1 MRVPLTPLC
10 VALMLGGLV
19 LPVTAQS
26 PVNPGLSQAGKL
38 SGRSVGVLE
47 YAGKVRFALLQM
59 AQEHPE
65 VLTAKSEATISGF
78 EAETAKQ
85 ARYPRFAVGA
95 ATGQS
100 ATNTS
105 ASAESGS
112 FNAIT
117 ASVRMSLLDGG
128 LISSRIRAADANV
141 GAKSEAVKAV
151 SQKVVLDGITTYF
164 QVQRF
169 DLKKRIADK
178 STQILDELT
187 RVEQRRVDLG
197 AVGQGDAKL
206 ASSRR
211 AGSAAKRQEFD
222 ALLTDAVAKFET
234 YFKFRPNPSLLP
246 SLVLPKEWT
255 VRSLDE
261 AVALAEASSSEL
273 GEARRR
279 IERANAIVDREKA
292 SRFPTL
298 DAVVSKTRDN
308 RALAADPT
316 RTALELNLNLGSGFD
331 ISTRIKSAIAEVESQ
346 EAKLDA
352 ARTNL
357 IEVTSA
363 SFGRTVSGAEREKQ
377 LLEAVNESN
386 ASYQSRRRLLGFGRE
401 TLQNVLDAQLEHFS
415 LLLDLVD
422 AVFDVRVAEF
432 RLARTSGRLLLE
444 PNSNNAWLN
453 SAVGST
459 DYSDIITESL
469 LDQPAGDCKGPNC
482 GSPLGLPPAPKSP
495 TLKQSGG
502 IGQPTVPPRDLPPR
516 DPPTTRAT
524 SAAPPPAEPAP
535 VRTPQPF
542 APLPRTEVVT
552 PVPAA
557 VPVAPPVVA
566 PQPVVAPAPAPAIA
580 PIRKLPAPVF
590 RSSME
595 PSLESDARPAV
606 QPSAAPPP
614 SSPTPQANR
623 WRPLIN

>member
-10 VALMLGGLV
+10 VALVLGGLV
-19 LPVTAQS
+19 MPVTAQS
-26 PVNPGLSQAGKL
+26 PVNPGLSQASKL

-78 EAETAKQ
+78 EADTAKQ
-85 ARYPRFAVGA
+85 ARYPRFSVGA

-128 LISSRIRAADANV
+128 LISARIRAADANV
-141 GAKSEAVKAV
+141 GAKSEAVKAA
-151 SQKVVLDGITTYF
+151 SQKVVLDGITTYL

-255 VRSLDE
+255 VRSLED
-261 AVALAEASSSEL
+261 AVVLAEASSSEL

-316 RTALELNLNLGSGFD
+316 RAALELNLNLGSGFD

-346 EAKLDA
+346 EARLDA

-357 IEVTSA
+357 VEVTSA
-363 SFGRTVSGAEREKQ
+363 SYGRTVSGAEREKQ

-444 PNSNNAWLN
+444 PNTNNAWLN
-453 SAVGST
+453 SAVAST

-502 IGQPTVPPRDLPPR
+502 IGQPGVPPRDVPA
-516 DPPTTRAT
+516 TRAT
-524 SAAPPPAEPAP
+524 PAAPPPAEPAP
-535 VRTPQPF
+535 VRAPVPF
-542 APLPRTEVVT
+542 APLPRTEVTT
-552 PVPAA
+552 PAPVAA
-557 VPVAPPVVA
+557 PVAPPIA
-566 PQPVVAPAPAPAIA
+566 PPQPVVVPAPAPAVA
-580 PIRKLPAPVF
+580 PARKLPAPVF

-595 PSLESDARPAV
+595 LSPESNAAPAA
-606 QPSAAPPP
+606 QTSAAPQP
-614 SSPTPQANR
+614 STAPQSNR

>member
-1 MRVPLTPLC
+1 MRVPLTPLY
-10 VALMLGGLV
+10 VALVLGGLV
-19 LPVTAQS
+19 LPVSAQG
-26 PVNPGLSQAGKL
+26 PANPALSQADKL

-78 EAETAKQ
+78 EADTAKQ

-105 ASAESGS
+105 SSAESGS
-112 FNAIT
+112 FNAVT

-141 GAKSEAVKAV
+141 SAKSEAVKAV
-151 SQKVVLDGITTYF
+151 SQKVVLDGITAYL

-169 DLKKRIADK
+169 DLKKRIASK

-222 ALLTDAVAKFET
+222 ALLTDSVAKFET

-246 SLVLPKEWT
+246 SLVLPKEWA

-261 AVALAEASSSEL
+261 AIAQAEASSAEL
-273 GEARRR
+273 GEARQR
-279 IERANAIVDREKA
+279 IARANALVDREKA

-316 RTALELNLNLGSGFD
+316 RAALELNLNLGTGFD
-331 ISTRIKSAIAEVESQ
+331 ISTRIKSAMAEVESQ

-352 ARTNL
+352 ARANL
-357 IEVTSA
+357 VEVTSA
-363 SFGRTVSGAEREKQ
+363 AYGRTFSGAEREKQ

-386 ASYQSRRRLLGFGRE
+386 VAYQSRRRLLGFGRE

-453 SAVGST
+453 SAVAST

-469 LDQPAGDCKGPNC
+469 LDQPAGECKGPGC
-482 GSPLGLPPAPKSP
+482 GGPLGVPAAPKNP
-495 TLKQSGG
+495 ALKQSSG
-502 IGQPTVPPRDLPPR
+502 IGQPDAVPSRAAPSGGRAVSAPAPAAPVVTEPTPVRLEPFVPPPR
-516 DPPTTRAT
+516 P
-524 SAAPPPAEPAP
+524 
-535 VRTPQPF
+535 
-542 APLPRTEVVT
+542 
-552 PVPAA
+552 
-557 VPVAPPVVA
+557 PVAT
-566 PQPVVAPAPAPAIA
+566 VAPAPVAAPVAAPVPAPSPAPAVVPA
-580 PIRKLPAPVF
+580 RKPPAQAF

-595 PSLESDARPAV
+595 SGADGDASRPAE
-606 QPSAAPPP
+606 PTAAPP
-614 SSPTPQANR
+614 SSR